1 MTSEATLGVI
11 AGAGRL
17 PELVVQAARDAGRD
31 VFVVVL
37 EGAGDPARF
46 ADVPHAQIRIGAA
59 GRIIAALK
67 AAGVRDLVMAGG
79 VKRPSFATVMPD
91 ARGAR
96 LLARVATRIGQ
107 GDDALLKAVVAD
119 LESEG
124 FRVVGADQI
133 AGGLDAPPGLW
144 GRHVPDDQARLD
156 IRRGLEVVQAL
167 GRLDIGQAV
176 VVQQGVVLGVE
187 AIEGTEALIARC
199 GALARPGPRPVLV
212 KTAKPG
218 QERRVDWPTIGTDT
232 IDQLRTA
239 GFAGLALG
247 AGRVLVLDRPAIIA
261 AADGAG
267 LFVTGEMS

>member
-1 MTSEATLGVI
+1 M
-11 AGAGRL
+11 
-17 PELVVQAARDAGRD
+17 
-31 VFVVVL
+31 
-37 EGAGDPARF
+37 
-46 ADVPHAQIRIGAA
+46 
-59 GRIIAALK
+59 
-67 AAGVRDLVMAGG
+67 
-79 VKRPSFATVMPD
+79 
-91 ARGAR
+91 
-96 LLARVATRIGQ
+96 
-107 GDDALLKAVVAD
+107 
-119 LESEG
+119 
-124 FRVVGADQI
+124 
-133 AGGLDAPPGLW
+133 
-144 GRHVPDDQARLD
+144 
-156 IRRGLEVVQAL
+156 VQAL

-199 GALARPGPRPVLV
+199 GALARPGARPVLV
-212 KTAKPG
+212 KTAKPD

>member
-133 AGGLDAPPGLW
+133 AGGLDAPPEIIAQWATIARANHGSLHI
-144 GRHVPDDQARLD
+144 RTADDPSHCVDLAE
-156 IRRGLEVVQAL
+156 GAVWPL
-167 GRLDIGQAV
+167 GRLAEVSANEGGVGIETVAITKWKAV
-176 VVQQGVVLGVE
+176 LLYTCTRE
-187 AIEGTEALIARC
+187 ARS
-199 GALARPGPRPVLV
+199 
-212 KTAKPG
+212 
-218 QERRVDWPTIGTDT
+218 
-232 IDQLRTA
+232 
-239 GFAGLALG
+239 
-247 AGRVLVLDRPAIIA
+247 A
-261 AADGAG
+261 AP
-267 LFVTGEMS
+267 LSWWYPNFVSLSQSRATLYPCISVFCTPFSYHYTYP